1 MNAMAEAPQ
10 KPRSL
15 VSLWVLV
22 ALFALPPMAGWLF
35 YLNPQWLPDG
45 RTNHGTLIEPPRPV
59 ADLRLQTAD
68 GALFDWE
75 TLLDQ
80 WSMTLI
86 SEGGCDA
93 ACIETLI
100 RVRQIRKATAANRQ
114 RIERLL
120 ILLPASDGT
129 LRLPDLTGLEG
140 TRLLVAPMEERARIL
155 QRFPVDLEEQSIRL
169 FLIDPR
175 GDLMMSHD
183 TAAIPTKQI
192 LQDLEKLLKVSQS
205 WVKGGQYGHQ

>member
-1 MNAMAEAPQ
+1 MAEAQQ

-15 VSLWVLV
+15 ASLWVLI

-35 YLNPQWLPDG
+35 YLNPQWLPSG
-45 RTNHGTLIEPPRPV
+45 RTNHGTLIDPPRTV
-59 ADLRLQTAD
+59 TDLRLHTAE
-68 GALFDWE
+68 GTAFDWGE
-75 TLLDQ
+75 VRDM
-80 WSMTLI
+80 WNMTLI
-86 SEGGCDA
+86 AEGSCDA
-93 ACIETLI
+93 ACIEALI
-100 RVRQIRKATAANRQ
+100 EVRQLRRATAANRQ

-120 ILLPASDGT
+120 ILLPSATGQLD
-129 LRLPDLTGLEG
+129 LPDLGGLEG
-140 TRLLVAPMEERARIL
+140 TRLLVAPMDERERIL
-155 QRFPVDLEEQSIRL
+155 QRFPVDLEAQAISL

-183 TAAIPTKQI
+183 TTVIPAKQI